1 MRSNFFKIALVLFL
15 LGVGGER
22 GFCQGFINL
31 NFEDATIIPDP
42 SSPYYPNAVY
52 ASSAIP
58 GWTATGFIG
67 PSEILYNSAS
77 SGSTSVS
84 ILGVNGFP
92 KALDGQ
98 FSIYLYG
105 GVTAASAS
113 ISQTAVVPASS
124 ESILFEA
131 QGGIGTLLVSLGGQN
146 VSFQALSTTP
156 NYTLYGGNISPA
168 FSGQSEQLTFSA
180 LEGINNAWEL
190 DDIQFLTSPVPE
202 PGTLALLGAGAGAMM
217 LGLRRGGKSLR

>member
-1 MRSNFFKIALVLFL
+1 VKRFVAICVVLALFI
-15 LGVGGER
+15 GVER
-22 GFCQGFINL
+22 GSAQGFTNL
-31 NFEDATIIPDP
+31 NFESATITPDP

-52 ASSAIP
+52 ASSALP

-67 PSEILYNSAS
+67 PNEILYNSAS
-77 SGSTSVS
+77 TGATSVS

-131 QGGIGTLLVSLGGQN
+131 QGGMGTLLVSLGGQN
-146 VSFQALSTTP
+146 VSFQALSTAP

-202 PGTLALLGAGAGAMM
+202 PGTVALVGVGAVMV
-217 LGLRRGGKSLR
+217 GLRRGRKRIFRS